1 MRWKIII
8 HFTSETTSNLQ
19 NLKIYDSSC
28 FLKYFLYR
36 NILK

>member
-8 HFTSETTSNLQ
+8 HCTSETTSNLQ
-19 NLKIYDSSC
+19 NLKIYDPN
-28 FLKYFLYR
+28 YFLYK